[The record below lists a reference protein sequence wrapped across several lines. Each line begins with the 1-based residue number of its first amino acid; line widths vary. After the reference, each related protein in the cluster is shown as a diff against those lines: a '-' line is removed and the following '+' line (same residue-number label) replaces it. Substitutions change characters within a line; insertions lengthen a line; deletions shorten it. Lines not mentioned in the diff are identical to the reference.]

1 MPGTVSGRSGRL
13 PPMTDG
19 SGPVPGITLLEEIG
33 HGGFATVY
41 RAHQHSVDRLVA
53 VKIDNRRLVDPTDRR
68 RFVREATSA
77 GRLSSHPNILTLYD
91 CGTTDDGRPYL
102 VMEYCPDGSYWSIC
116 ARHGPRPTQEVAD
129 VGAAIADALAAAH
142 AQGILHRDIKPANL
156 LLNQYGS
163 VLLSDFGLATLPRGE
178 PGHSVTLEALTPD
191 YAPPEAFHYVE
202 PSAAADIYSLGC
214 TLYALLCGRAPRA
227 DSSGRS
233 PSIPVLLAQHPMPL
247 APVGVPGSSAL
258 MDVIWRATAY
268 EPAQRFASAA
278 DLRDALR
285 SVSAGGPAPVPA
297 PAPASGAG
305 PVPAISPAIAQTDWT
320 TGPGVQPSPAAVVP
334 GQRRAL
340 TVGLVGL
347 AVLLVAGVGWWG
359 LRRSAGAGTN
369 TAAPSAASN
378 QAVAP
383 VVSGTASAPTARSST
398 AASAP
403 TTRGATARPSPRA
416 TRATPASSPP
426 PRTRTTTAGGGGG
439 GGGAQCYAGLVN
451 ISGIQTARGAP
462 CAEPHYWE
470 VYARGILSATTA
482 SVDLDVVMA
491 DPRVA
496 ATCSAAALQ
505 RYLGGASPGGFDREV
520 LPPTEAS
527 FAAGSKGFTCLAARS
542 GAGEVTGSLRQG

>member
-1 MPGTVSGRSGRL
+1 MSFRTAAPPRRPCSGRL

-53 VKIDNRRLVDPTDRR
+53 VKIDNRRLVDPSDRR

-116 ARHGPRPTQEVAD
+116 SRLGPRPPQEVAE

-163 VLLSDFGLATLPRGE
+163 VLLSDFGLATLPRAE

-202 PSAAADIYSLGC
+202 PSTAADIYSLGC

-233 PSIPVLLAQHPMPL
+233 PSIPALLAQHPMPL

-268 EPAQRFASAA
+268 EPAHRFPSAA
-278 DLRDALR
+278 ELRDALR
-285 SVSAGGPAPVPA
+285 SASAGIPAAALPPAPVMSPA
-297 PAPASGAG
+297 PAPTGA
-305 PVPAISPAIAQTDWT
+305 PATRR
-320 TGPGVQPSPAAVVP
+320 GVTMGV
-334 GQRRAL
+334 
-340 TVGLVGL
+340 VGL
-347 AVLLVAGVGWWG
+347 AVLLVAGLGWWG
-359 LRRSAGAGTN
+359 LGRSAGAGT
-369 TAAPSAASN
+369 ASREPSSGASN
-378 QAVAP
+378 PAVAP
-383 VVSGTASAPTARSST
+383 VGTGAASASVATATLASASASAP
-398 AASAP
+398 ASA
-403 TTRGATARPSPRA
+403 TRPATSRPSPR
-416 TRATPASSPP
+416 P
-426 PRTRTTTAGGGGG
+426 TRTTPPAASPTKATTKTAGGGG
-439 GGGAQCYAGLVN
+439 AECYAGLVN
-451 ISGIQTARGAP
+451 ISGIQTARGAL
-462 CAEPHYWE
+462 CTEPHYWE

-482 SVDLDVVMA
+482 SVELDVVLA

-505 RYLGGASPGGFDREV
+505 RYLGGASVSGYDREV
-520 LPPTEAS
+520 LPPTEGS

-542 GAGEVTGSLRQG
+542 GAGEVTGSLRG